1 MAVSHKKD
9 NFVEINQKLRTEMKK
24 LLLLAAASLLA
35 VSAMAQNAD
44 SVRFVTAKRHTLNL
58 PKGAEGYTVE
68 RVNLFNSAQTIS
80 VIKYSPKRLQTSIVL
95 PEKLTRLSVTSKA
108 HNADFSVN
116 AGYWDVRIALP
127 STFLKLGGKQIA
139 VTADFEKER
148 VDGVVCVAKKKVI
161 VDYCKAGEEAPY
173 AAKYDNILASGPVL
187 IDEGKSV
194 DHTAYTKSM
203 VEAKHGKDIG
213 AYYTYIRRHPR
224 TAIGTDK
231 KGNVYLVVVDGRSK
245 GNADGVTIAELT
257 EICEWLG
264 MRDAINLD
272 GGSSST
278 MWGKEDGV
286 INYPCRNKKFDHA
299 GERKVSSCVL
309 VKSKKK

>member
-1 MAVSHKKD
+1 
-9 NFVEINQKLRTEMKK
+9 MKK
-24 LLLLAAASLLA
+24 LLLLLVLSLFT
-35 VSAMAQNAD
+35 SATMAQNGD
-44 SVRFVTAKRHTLNL
+44 SVRLVTAKRHELNL
-58 PKGAEGYTVE
+58 PKGASGYTVE
-68 RVNLFNSAQTIS
+68 RVNLFNSVQTIS
-80 VIKYSPKRLQTSIVL
+80 VIKYSPKRLQTSIVQ

-108 HNADFSVN
+108 HNADFGVN
-116 AGYWDVRIALP
+116 AGYWDVRISQP
-127 STFLKLGGKQIA
+127 STFLKLDGKQLA

-148 VDGVVCVAKKKVI
+148 VDGVVCLAKKRVI

-194 DHTAYTKSM
+194 DHAAYTKSM

-213 AYYTYIRRHPR
+213 AYYTYVRRHPR

-245 GNADGVTIAELT
+245 GNAEGVTIAELT

-278 MWGKEDGV
+278 MWSEKDGV

>member
-1 MAVSHKKD
+1 
-9 NFVEINQKLRTEMKK
+9 MKK
-24 LLLLAAASLLA
+24 LLLLLVLSLFT
-35 VSAMAQNAD
+35 SATMAQNSD
-44 SVRFVTAKRHTLNL
+44 SVRLVTAKRHELNL
-58 PKGAEGYTVE
+58 PKGASGYTVE
-68 RVNLFNSAQTIS
+68 RVNLFNSVQTIS
-80 VIKYSPKRLQTSIVL
+80 VIKYSPKRLQTSIVQ

-108 HNADFSVN
+108 HNADFGVN
-116 AGYWDVRIALP
+116 AGYWDVRISQP
-127 STFLKLGGKQIA
+127 STFLKLDGKQLA

-148 VDGVVCVAKKKVI
+148 VDGVVCLAKKRVI

-194 DHTAYTKSM
+194 DHAAYTKRM

-213 AYYTYIRRHPR
+213 AYYTYVRRHPR

-245 GNADGVTIAELT
+245 GNAEGVTIAELT

-278 MWGKEDGV
+278 MWGEKEGV

>member
-1 MAVSHKKD
+1 
-9 NFVEINQKLRTEMKK
+9 MKK
-24 LLLLAAASLLA
+24 LLLLLVFSLFT
-35 VSAMAQNAD
+35 SATMAQNGD
-44 SVRFVTAKRHTLNL
+44 SVRLVTAKRHELNL
-58 PKGAEGYTVE
+58 PKGASGYTVE
-68 RVNLFNSAQTIS
+68 RVNLFNSVQTIS
-80 VIKYSPKRLQTSIVL
+80 VIKYSPKRLQTSIVQ

-127 STFLKLGGKQIA
+127 STFLKLDGKQLA

-148 VDGVVCVAKKKVI
+148 VDGVVCLAKKKVV

-194 DHTAYTKSM
+194 DHAAYTKSM

-245 GNADGVTIAELT
+245 GNAEGVTIAELT

-278 MWGKEDGV
+278 MWGEKEGV

>member
-1 MAVSHKKD
+1 MDFK
-9 NFVEINQKLRTEMKK
+9 NLMKP
-24 LLLLAAASLLA
+24 
-35 VSAMAQNAD
+35 
-44 SVRFVTAKRHTLNL
+44 F
-58 PKGAEGYTVE
+58 
-68 RVNLFNSAQTIS
+68 
-80 VIKYSPKRLQTSIVL
+80 
-95 PEKLTRLSVTSKA
+95 
-108 HNADFSVN
+108 
-116 AGYWDVRIALP
+116 
-127 STFLKLGGKQIA
+127 
-139 VTADFEKER
+139 
-148 VDGVVCVAKKKVI
+148 KKKVVI
-161 VDYCKAGEEAPY
+161 DHCKAGEEAPY

-194 DHTAYTKSM
+194 DHSAYTKSM

-245 GNADGVTIAELT
+245 GNAEGVTIAELT

-264 MRDAINLD
+264 MCDAINLD

-278 MWGKEDGV
+278 MWGEKDGV
-286 INYPCRNKKFDHA
+286 INFPCRNKKFDHV
-299 GERKVSSCVL
+299 GERRVSSCIV

>member
-1 MAVSHKKD
+1 MKTNTKTNKKMKRVISVFA
-9 NFVEINQKLRTEMKK
+9 FVA
-24 LLLLAAASLLA
+24 LALS
-35 VSAMAQNAD
+35 VTAQNAD
-44 SVRFVTAKRHTLNL
+44 SIALVSAPRKALHL
-58 PKGAEGYTVE
+58 PKGASGYTVE
-68 RVNLFNSAQTIS
+68 RVNIFNSAQTIS
-80 VIKYSPKRLQTSIVL
+80 VIKYSPKRLQTSIVP
-95 PEKLTRLSVTSKA
+95 PEKLTRLSETSKA
-108 HNADFSVN
+108 NNADFGVN
-116 AGYWDVRIALP
+116 AGYWDVRIAQP

-148 VDGVVCVAKKKVI
+148 VDGVVCLAKKKVV

-187 IDEGKSV
+187 IDEGKSI

-224 TAIGTDK
+224 TAMGTDK
-231 KGNVYLVVVDGRSK
+231 RGNVYLVVVDGRSK
-245 GNADGVTIAELT
+245 GNAEGVTIAELT
-257 EICEWLG
+257 EVCEWLG
-264 MRDAINLD
+264 LRDAINLD

-299 GERKVSSCVL
+299 GERRVSSCVL
-309 VKSKKK
+309 VKAKGKKR